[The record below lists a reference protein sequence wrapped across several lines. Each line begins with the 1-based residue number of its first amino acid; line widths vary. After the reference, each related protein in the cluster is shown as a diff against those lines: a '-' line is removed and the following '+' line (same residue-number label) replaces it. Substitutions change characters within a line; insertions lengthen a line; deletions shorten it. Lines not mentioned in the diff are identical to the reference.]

1 MRLKFCRSTR
11 NVEIFNAMKSMFFSK
26 DNKYKKKNQR
36 RLADRLGP
44 GLSIISSGTRMK
56 GTLNGKN
63 SLKIA
68 GLFEGVVTSEMLVWI
83 AKGGRVEGT
92 IKAWGVIV
100 EGEVNGNIDSKEK
113 TELRS
118 GARLI
123 GDISCNKLSVAEDSF
138 FEGKIKMYESQEQP
152 YTFVAKRKE

>member
-1 MRLKFCRSTR
+1 MRLIFCLTTR
-11 NVEIFNAMKSMFFSK
+11 NVKIFNAMKIMFFNK
-26 DNKYKKKNQR
+26 GKKYKKMNQR
-36 RLADRLGP
+36 RLADQMGP

-100 EGEVNGNIDSKEK
+100 EGEVNGI
-113 TELRS
+113 
-118 GARLI
+118 LI
-123 GDISCNKLSVAEDSF
+123 QKKKQNLDLAPV
-138 FEGKIKMYESQEQP
+138 
-152 YTFVAKRKE
+152 